1 MRPWCGSGSA
11 VESATLGSRCFTLVW
26 RRARTVLH
34 VHFIIS
40 VSRGGIP
47 IPQEGLTTL
56 GQTGSLW
63 LDTRR
68 LARQETWGH
77 LGLIKRNYNNY
88 IKITAAR
95 AQTIMNTRA
104 IYATCWR
111 PPPPHTHTHT
121 HTSHTHHH
129 HHHHPHGI
137 PFRTAGLPCTTKLA
151 KVTTPLY
158 DEAS

>member
-1 MRPWCGSGSA
+1 MVRFRECGSIRNTRQLVLYNRLASSA
-11 VESATLGSRCFTLVW
+11 HCPTCPLYNLSFP
-26 RRARTVLH
+26 
-34 VHFIIS
+34 
-40 VSRGGIP
+40 GGRIP

-77 LGLIKRNYNNY
+77 IGLIKRNYNNY

-104 IYATCWR
+104 IYTACWR
-111 PPPPHTHTHT
+111 PPPPPPPPPHTHTHT
-121 HTSHTHHH
+121 HTTHTHTH
-129 HHHHPHGI
+129 
-137 PFRTAGLPCTTKLA
+137 TTTTT
-151 KVTTPLY
+151 TTPMESLS
-158 DEAS
+158 ALLVSPVRRS